1 MAQTERA
8 TPSVEYYPSADS
20 WVEEGGK
27 VFLIGSRCP
36 KCGKHVFP
44 RRAFCDACGNSAG
57 LEPVK
62 LSNTGKLYTFSE
74 VHVAP
79 KVFTTPYVIGYVD
92 LPEDVRVLA
101 QVENTAAELR
111 PDEPVEVVLGVIRK
125 SDSGQPVISYKF
137 RKTGGTRNA

>member
-1 MAQTERA
+1 MTQTEQA
-8 TPSVEYYPSADS
+8 APPVEYYPSADC

-36 KCGKHVFP
+36 ACSKHAFP
-44 RRAFCDACGNSAG
+44 RRIFCDACGTSAG
-57 LEPVK
+57 LEPVR
-62 LSNTGKLYTFSE
+62 LSNTGTLYTFSE

-79 KVFTTPYVIGYVD
+79 KVFATPYVIGYVD
-92 LPEDVRVLA
+92 LPEDVRVLG
-101 QVENTAAELR
+101 QVEHKAAELR

-137 RKTGGTRNA
+137 RKIGGTRNA

>member
-1 MAQTERA
+1 MTQTEQVA
-8 TPSVEYYPSADS
+8 PSVEYYPSADC

-36 KCGKHVFP
+36 KCGKHTFP
-44 RRAFCDACGNSAG
+44 RRTICDACGTSAG

-62 LSNTGKLYTFSE
+62 LSNTGTLYTFSE
-74 VHVAP
+74 VQVAP

-92 LPEDVRVLA
+92 LPEDVRVLG
-101 QVENTAAELR
+101 QVEHPAAELR

-137 RKTGGTRNA
+137 RKIGGTRNA